1 MPLNQSE
8 RLERIAES
16 RRGLDVSVSGDD
28 IALEAI
34 DEHLARLERS
44 PETKRDRRPN
54 RPNMLF
60 DFLFDVE
67 SDQAFNR
74 ISEGV
79 IAMFD
84 NAKTLLDDASVLV
97 DAKRFA
103 RAQFL
108 IATAQEEM
116 GKAYILL
123 DMCRV
128 DLARHQHVLRR
139 LCRSFYN
146 HVLKH
151 VYLDFSDHEYWGIQN
166 LSDLQAFFRDKAQEW
181 WPSSPESGEPDMPHD
196 TYFLREANLYVDVD
210 SSHAD
215 SWTRANFAGVLT
227 SLSDSSI
234 PEFLQEARKTLRK
247 LHATQNLG
255 LLEPAA
261 LQIFNKNTKSL
272 FVSEQTTMDG
282 LHAVYER
289 TGMELQTSLGVPLED
304 FRKSVLHN
312 WPLYWISLN

>member
-1 MPLNQSE
+1 M
-8 RLERIAES
+8 
-16 RRGLDVSVSGDD
+16 
-28 IALEAI
+28 LEAI
-34 DEHLARLERS
+34 NEHLAKLERS
-44 PETKRDRRPN
+44 PKTKRDRRPN
-54 RPNMLF
+54 RPNVLF

-67 SDQAFNR
+67 ADQAFNR
-74 ISEGV
+74 LSEGV

-108 IATAQEEM
+108 IAAAQEEM

-128 DLARHQHVLRR
+128 DLARHQHVLRH
-139 LCRSFYN
+139 LCRIFYS

-151 VYLDFSDHEYWGIQN
+151 VYLDLSDHEYPGIQD
-166 LSDLQAFFRDKAQEW
+166 LSDLQSFFRDNAKEW

-215 SWTRANFAGVLT
+215 TWTRANFAGVLN
-227 SLSDSSI
+227 SLSDSFI
-234 PEFLQEARKTLRK
+234 PDFLRKACKTLRK
-247 LHATQNLG
+247 LRATQNLW

-272 FVSEQTTMDG
+272 LVSEQTTVDE
-282 LHAVYER
+282 LLAVYKR
-289 TGMELQTSLGVPLED
+289 TGMELQTSLGVHPED